1 MNSTHRVPT
10 CKTEYQQ
17 SICFSASARRHCALM
32 KTRSYWIAPLA
43 SILLLACTSCNVQI
57 TTETPSGTSTTNS
70 SSTPSTHQARLATY
84 NIQFLG
90 HDADRQGNRVEKLRK
105 LIADI
110 NPTVVA
116 VQEVEDRTA
125 MNFVFPPDHWTV
137 VIDDDSPDKQDIA
150 FAVQKPWQI
159 KGIAKDLDADDEN
172 FLAPNSRDESYFPN
186 RRDGLFITVVSPDG
200 NTSFT
205 VVNIHAKAR
214 VGGRANT
221 DSRREGAAR
230 ILVEQIRNRFNE
242 KPVAVVGDFNDTPD
256 DTSLNIL
263 ETGNPGA
270 TGGLNDGQG
279 KFMIN
284 LTEPLWAR
292 GMVSEGASD
301 KRLEKSTGLI
311 NNIYP
316 EARERNNRTRNREAG
331 TGPVLIDNI
340 LVSPALNKMVVKD
353 STTIYRKPQA
363 LQGPGFTRPSDHLPV
378 YVDLTF

>member
-1 MNSTHRVPT
+1 
-10 CKTEYQQ
+10 
-17 SICFSASARRHCALM
+17 M

-43 SILLLACTSCNVQI
+43 AMLLLGLAGCNVQI
-57 TTETPSGTSTTNS
+57 TTETPSGTSSTDRS
-70 SSTPSTHQARLATY
+70 SITSTHQARLATY

-125 MNFVFPPDHWTV
+125 MNLVFPADHWTV
-137 VIDDDSPDKQDIA
+137 VIDEDSPDKQDVAI
-150 FAVQKPWQI
+150 AVQKPWQV

-172 FLAPNSRDESYFPN
+172 FLAPDSRNESYFPN

-263 ETGNPGA
+263 ETGNPDA
-270 TGGLNDGQG
+270 TGGPNDDQG

-378 YVDLTF
+378 YVDLRF